1 MGTVVSGLRLRQ
13 CAGGCLGVGVGVGVR
28 LRMVAA
34 AADKRLAEEGEA

>member
-13 CAGGCLGVGVGVGVR
+13 CAGGCLGVGVGVR

-34 AADKRLAEEGEA
+34 AADKRLAEEREA